1 MKIREI
7 DNEML
12 ETYALAF
19 VGGAQ
24 GVFKYYIRPEMTAKR
39 AWAVLGASVALYELL
54 CPEGE
59 MLSHGVDKALEKH
72 PVAVTAAIG
81 YTALHL
87 ANLLPEEIDLFHHA
101 ANLMKG
107 TP

>member
-7 DNEML
+7 DNEKL
-12 ETYALAF
+12 ETYALA
-19 VGGAQ
+19 GIGAVE
-24 GVFKYYIRPEMTAKR
+24 GVWQYYVRPELTAGR
-39 AWAVLGASVALYELL
+39 AWAVLGVSVALYELL
-54 CPEGE
+54 CPPGE

-87 ANLLPEEIDLFHHA
+87 CNLLPTEIDLFHYTA
-101 ANLMKG
+101 DLMKG
-107 TP
+107 EA

>member
-12 ETYALAF
+12 ETYALA
-19 VGGAQ
+19 GIGAVT
-24 GVFKYYIRPEMTAKR
+24 GVFKYYVQPELTAAR
-39 AWAVLGASVALYELL
+39 AWAVLGASVALYEVL
-54 CPEGE
+54 CPKDE

-87 ANLLPEEIDLFHHA
+87 ANLLPTELDLFHHT
-101 ANLMKG
+101 ANLIKG
-107 TP
+107 T